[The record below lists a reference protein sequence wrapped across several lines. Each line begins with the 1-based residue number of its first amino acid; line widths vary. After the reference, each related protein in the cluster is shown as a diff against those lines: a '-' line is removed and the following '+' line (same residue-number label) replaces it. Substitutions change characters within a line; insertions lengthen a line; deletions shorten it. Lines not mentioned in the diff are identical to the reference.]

1 MATTRSAWGIDI
13 GNRALKAVKLV
24 REGDRLRVDDVEVI
38 EHEQILSSAGDN
50 KESLIQSA
58 LASFAQ
64 RHSTK
69 GSIVGI
75 SVSGQ
80 SSFARFIKLPPVEP
94 KKIPE
99 IVKFE
104 AIQQIPFP
112 LEDVEWGYQL
122 FQDPESPDVEV
133 GIFAMRKELVNAHI
147 KQFTDMEMNVQ
158 VVQMGPLAVYNGMQY
173 DQRLN
178 DGTTM
183 IIDCGAE
190 NTDLIIADGE
200 TVWLR
205 TISIG
210 GNNFTESLTKSFK
223 LNFTKAEELKRNAA
237 TSKYQ
242 RQIFQAM
249 RPVFADLVSEI
260 QRSIGFYG
268 TVHRDS
274 RIKRIIA
281 LGSTFRLP
289 TLQKYIQQNLQVDV
303 DRIDG
308 FSGGAPA
315 DGRLGAM
322 LNENVVSLG
331 TAYGLAVQ
339 AMGDSKITSSLL
351 PEPIRKAKIWKEKQ
365 PWFGLAAA
373 CFVLGTVGVGAKW
386 YLDKQMFESKESI
399 RGNIDNTIKLANA
412 ADASWGKTQDDGAT
426 DRKRIRDVYEM
437 RAGWDVWPKLIA
449 DLSSAVP
456 AQPVIEDATK
466 APPRAQRE
474 QIIIDSIIHEYRPTM
489 ADILAANENDFK
501 NMVPGVPGQMDA
513 SRSPVEV
520 APAVS
525 RPMLPRGRRMQA
537 APPPPDPT
545 PAPEVAVAPVAGTES
560 ARGFLITLRCTT
572 PNAGRSTYIH
582 QTLVKKLLEFTA
594 ADAYAKKKPY
604 YIAKATV
611 IAETKV
617 KDDAGRTAGGGG
629 GGGGNANPTFAAP
642 AGGVPFNRLGGRGRR
657 YTPASPVAAPI
668 APLTGAAQPDP
679 ATPAGP
685 VALFPDPQ
693 TGEEMA
699 DDFSLTVRIAVILD
713 PPAPPAVDPSSPD
726 KTPPAPRAAAQ

>member
-1 MATTRSAWGIDI
+1 MATIRSAWGIDI

-50 KESLIQSA
+50 KESLIQAA

-133 GIFAMRKELVNAHI
+133 GIFALRKELVNAHI

-178 DGTTM
+178 DGTTL
-183 IIDCGAE
+183 IVDCGAE

-223 LNFTKAEELKRNAA
+223 LNFPKAEELKRNAA

-289 TLQKYIQQNLQVDV
+289 TLQKYLQQNLQVDV

-315 DGRLGAM
+315 DGRLGAL

-339 AMGDSKITSSLL
+339 AMGESKITSSLL
-351 PEPIRKAKIWKEKQ
+351 PEPIRKAKIWKEKT

-373 CFVLGTVGVGAKW
+373 CFVAGTLGVAAKW
-386 YLDKQMFESKESI
+386 YLDKQLFDSKESV
-399 RGNIDNTIKLANA
+399 RSTIDNTIKQANA
-412 ADASWGKTQDDGAT
+412 ADANWAKTQDDGAV

-437 RAGWDVWPKLIA
+437 RSGWDVWPKLIA
-449 DLSSAVP
+449 DLSAAVP
-456 AQPVIEDATK
+456 PQPVIEDVAK
-466 APPRAQRE
+466 AIPRAQRE
-474 QIIIDSIIHEYRPTM
+474 QIIIDSIMHEYRPSM

-501 NMVPGVPGQMDA
+501 NMVPGSVIIPQ
-513 SRSPVEV
+513 SPMTAAE
-520 APAVS
+520 PAA
-525 RPMLPRGRRMQA
+525 A
-537 APPPPDPT
+537 APTMNPRSNRGGRAAPT
-545 PAPEVAVAPVAGTES
+545 PAPEVVAVVPTAGSEN
-560 ARGFLITLRCTT
+560 ARGYLITLRCTT
-572 PNAGRSTYIH
+572 PNAGGSTYV
-582 QTLVKKLLEFTA
+582 QQNLVKKLLEFTA

-617 KDDAGRTAGGGG
+617 KEDTGRTAGGGG
-629 GGGGNANPTFAAP
+629 GGAAASPAFAPQGGTGFTP
-642 AGGVPFNRLGGRGRR
+642 RGRGRGGLMNR
-657 YTPASPVAAPI
+657 PAPTPVAPPTPTPGVADVPT
-668 APLTGAAQPDP
+668 PTGPTAQ
-679 ATPAGP
+679 
-685 VALFPDPQ
+685 FPDPQ

-699 DDFSLTVRIAVILD
+699 DDFSLTVRIAVVLD
-713 PPAPPAVDPSSPD
+713 PPAPPAADPSNAD
-726 KTPPAPRAAAQ
+726 KTPRAAAQ

>member
-1 MATTRSAWGIDI
+1 MANTRSAWGIDI

-50 KESLIQSA
+50 KDSFVQAA
-58 LASFAQ
+58 LASFVQ
-64 RHSTK
+64 RHAIK

-122 FQDPESPDVEV
+122 FQDPQSPDVEV

-147 KQFTDMEMNVQ
+147 KQFTDLEMNVQ

-173 DQRLN
+173 DQRLA

-183 IIDCGAE
+183 IVDCGAE

-223 LNFTKAEELKRNAA
+223 LNFPKAEELKRNAA

-289 TLQKYIQQNLQVDV
+289 TLQKYLQQNLQVDV

-308 FSGGAPA
+308 FSGGAPS
-315 DGRLGAM
+315 DGRLAAM
-322 LNENVVSLG
+322 LNENLISLG

-351 PEPIRKAKIWKEKQ
+351 PEPIRKAKIWKEKTQ
-365 PWFGLAAA
+365 WFGIAAA
-373 CFVLGTVGVGAKW
+373 LFCAGTAGAVAKW
-386 YLDKQMFESKESI
+386 YVDKQQYDSKELLRI
-399 RGNIDNTIKLANA
+399 GPNGADTIIKQANV
-412 ADASWGKTQDDGAT
+412 ADGAWTQTQENGAT
-426 DRKRIRDVYEM
+426 DRQRIKAVYDM
-437 RAGWDVWPKLIA
+437 RAGWDLWPKLITEIISASPPQPLLA
-449 DLSSAVP
+449 DKGKGS
-456 AQPVIEDATK
+456 
-466 APPRAQRE
+466 PRAKRS
-474 QIIIDSIIHEYRPTM
+474 QIVIDSITPEYRSSM
-489 ADILAANENDFK
+489 AEIVSASDNDFK
-501 NMVPGVPGQMDA
+501 SIVAGAGSTSGFTPGA
-513 SRSPVEV
+513 AA
-520 APAVS
+520 APAN
-525 RPMLPRGRRMQA
+525 P
-537 APPPPDPT
+537 
-545 PAPEVAVAPVAGTES
+545 
-560 ARGFLITLRCTT
+560 ARGYLIRLRCTT
-572 PNAGRSTYIH
+572 PNAGGSTFV
-582 QTLVKKLLEFTA
+582 QQNMLMKLLTLQLPEA
-594 ADAYAKKKPY
+594 IKGKGPY
-604 YIAKATV
+604 YIARATIV
-611 IAETKV
+611 QESKV
-617 KDDAGRTAGGGG
+617 KEDTTRGAANTGGGG
-629 GGGGNANPTFAAP
+629 AVNPAGSNGFNPRPAFGRRDGFGRRGAPQNPVNVPVPTPTAPQDAAATVPFPDPETGEDMSEDWSLLVGIAVVLEPGTLTPDVFKAPAPDAAP
-642 AGGVPFNRLGGRGRR
+642 AADAPAVTTPRGRGR
-657 YTPASPVAAPI
+657 
-668 APLTGAAQPDP
+668 GAQ
-679 ATPAGP
+679 
-685 VALFPDPQ
+685 
-693 TGEEMA
+693 
-699 DDFSLTVRIAVILD
+699 
-713 PPAPPAVDPSSPD
+713 
-726 KTPPAPRAAAQ
+726 

>member
-1 MATTRSAWGIDI
+1 MATIRSAWGIDI

-50 KESLIQSA
+50 KESLIQAA

-133 GIFAMRKELVNAHI
+133 GIFALRKELVNAHI

-178 DGTTM
+178 DGTTL
-183 IIDCGAE
+183 IVDCGAE

-223 LNFTKAEELKRNAA
+223 LNFPKAEELKRNAA

-289 TLQKYIQQNLQVDV
+289 TLQKYLQQNLQVDV

-315 DGRLGAM
+315 DGRLGAL

-339 AMGDSKITSSLL
+339 AMGESKITSSLL
-351 PEPIRKAKIWKEKQ
+351 PEPIRKAKIWKEKT

-373 CFVLGTVGVGAKW
+373 CFVAGTLGVAAKW
-386 YLDKQMFESKESI
+386 YLDKQLFDSKESV
-399 RGNIDNTIKLANA
+399 RSTIDNTIKQANA
-412 ADASWGKTQDDGAT
+412 ADANWAKTQDDGAV

-437 RAGWDVWPKLIA
+437 RSGWDVWPKLIA
-449 DLSSAVP
+449 DLSAAVP
-456 AQPVIEDATK
+456 PQPVIEDVAK
-466 APPRAQRE
+466 AIPRAQRE
-474 QIIIDSIIHEYRPTM
+474 QIIIDSIMHEYRPSM

-501 NMVPGVPGQMDA
+501 NMVPGSVIIPQ
-513 SRSPVEV
+513 SPMTAGEPAAPMQTTSPRTGRRGPA
-520 APAVS
+520 APA
-525 RPMLPRGRRMQA
+525 
-537 APPPPDPT
+537 PT
-545 PAPEVAVAPVAGTES
+545 PAPEVVAVVPTAGPEN
-560 ARGFLITLRCTT
+560 ARGYLITLRCTT
-572 PNAGRSTYIH
+572 PNAGGSTYV
-582 QTLVKKLLEFTA
+582 QQNLVKKLLEYTA

-617 KDDAGRTAGGGG
+617 KEDTGRTAGGGG
-629 GGGGNANPTFAAP
+629 GGAAASPAFAPQGGTGFTP
-642 AGGVPFNRLGGRGRR
+642 RGRGRGGLMNR
-657 YTPASPVAAPI
+657 PAPTPVAPPTPTPGVADVPT
-668 APLTGAAQPDP
+668 PTGPTAQ
-679 ATPAGP
+679 
-685 VALFPDPQ
+685 FPDPQ

-699 DDFSLTVRIAVILD
+699 DDFSLTVRIAVVLD
-713 PPAPPAVDPSSPD
+713 PPAPPAADPSNAD
-726 KTPPAPRAAAQ
+726 KTPRAAAQ

>member
-50 KESLIQSA
+50 KESLIQAA

-133 GIFAMRKELVNAHI
+133 GIFALRKELVNAQI

-183 IIDCGAE
+183 IVDCGAE

-223 LNFTKAEELKRNAA
+223 LNFPKAEELKRNAA

-289 TLQKYIQQNLQVDV
+289 TLQKYLQQNLQVDV

-315 DGRLGAM
+315 DGRLGAL

-339 AMGDSKITSSLL
+339 AMGESKITSSLL
-351 PEPIRKAKIWKEKQ
+351 PEPIRKAKIWKEKT

-373 CFVLGTVGVGAKW
+373 CFVAGTLGVAAKW
-386 YLDKQMFESKESI
+386 YLDKQLFDSKESV
-399 RGNIDNTIKLANA
+399 RSTIDNTIKQADA
-412 ADASWGKTQDDGAT
+412 ADANWAKTQDDGAV

-437 RAGWDVWPKLIA
+437 RSGWDVWPKLIA
-449 DLSSAVP
+449 DLSAAVP
-456 AQPVIEDATK
+456 PQPVIEDVAK
-466 APPRAQRE
+466 AIPRAKRE
-474 QIIIDSIIHEYRPTM
+474 QIIIDSIMHEYRPSM

-501 NMVPGVPGQMDA
+501 NMAPGSVIAP
-513 SRSPVEV
+513 RSPMTAAE
-520 APAVS
+520 PAA
-525 RPMLPRGRRMQA
+525 A
-537 APPPPDPT
+537 APTMNPRSNRGGRVAPT
-545 PAPEVAVAPVAGTES
+545 PAPEVVAVVPTAGSEN
-560 ARGFLITLRCTT
+560 ARGYLITLRCTT
-572 PNAGRSTYIH
+572 PNAGGSTYV
-582 QTLVKKLLEFTA
+582 QQNLVKKLLEYTA

-617 KDDAGRTAGGGG
+617 KEDTGRTAGGGG
-629 GGGGNANPTFAAP
+629 GGAAASPAFVPQGGGTFNPRGRTRGMLNRPAPVQIAPTNPTP
-642 AGGVPFNRLGGRGRR
+642 
-657 YTPASPVAAPI
+657 
-668 APLTGAAQPDP
+668 GAADVP
-679 ATPAGP
+679 TPTGP
-685 VALFPDPQ
+685 TAQFPDPQ

-699 DDFSLTVRIAVILD
+699 DDFSLTVRIAVVLD
-713 PPAPPAVDPSSPD
+713 PPAPPAADPSNAD
-726 KTPPAPRAAAQ
+726 KTPRAAAQ